1 MTIHDL
7 NKFCLFFKERK
18 KERRERTKRRKEQEG
33 RKESLEK
40 KKSFLCSLN
49 TSPDKRERYNHK
61 GDSAPFKITFPE

>member
-1 MTIHDL
+1 M
-7 NKFCLFFKERK
+7 
-18 KERRERTKRRKEQEG
+18 KRRKEQEG